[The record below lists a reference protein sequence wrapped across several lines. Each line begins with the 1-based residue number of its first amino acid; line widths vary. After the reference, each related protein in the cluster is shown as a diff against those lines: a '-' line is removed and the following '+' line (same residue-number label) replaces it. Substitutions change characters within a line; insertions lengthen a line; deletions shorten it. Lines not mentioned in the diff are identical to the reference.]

1 LHSVALVIQLPLA
14 KKRREHFM
22 AGVVNQAQ
30 NEFWTPAAA
39 QIVATQVRSQ
49 TCEECQTEFIVGSRY
64 CHCCGASRPHL
75 PVERVVEIPGL
86 RELTSLRI
94 RLGLTTPSLI
104 AFLFGAFCLVGAV
117 AVGILFTART
127 SLDWQ
132 AIQLWRIEWLL
143 ASIAGFVAGTLLK
156 KPA

>member
-1 LHSVALVIQLPLA
+1 MS
-14 KKRREHFM
+14 
-22 AGVVNQAQ
+22 GVVNQAQ

-39 QIVATQVRSQ
+39 QIVASPIRSNDARSQ
-49 TCEECQTEFIVGSRY
+49 TCEECHTEFIVGSRY

-75 PVERVVEIPGL
+75 PIERVVEIPGL

-94 RLGLTTPSLI
+94 LLGLTTPSLI
-104 AFLFGAFCLVGAV
+104 AFLLGAFCLVGAI

-143 ASIAGFVAGTLLK
+143 GSIAGFVAGTLLK

>member
-1 LHSVALVIQLPLA
+1 
-14 KKRREHFM
+14 M
-22 AGVVNQAQ
+22 AGVVNQAH
-30 NEFWTPAAA
+30 NEFWAPPSAPIIAS
-39 QIVATQVRSQ
+39 QVRSQ

-64 CHCCGASRPHL
+64 CHCCGASRPHQA
-75 PVERVVEIPGL
+75 VERIVEIPGL
-86 RELTSLRI
+86 AELTSLRI

-127 SLDWQ
+127 ALDWQ

-143 ASIAGFVAGTLLK
+143 GAIAGFVAGALLK
-156 KPA
+156 KNA